1 MAAAE
6 VDPVSDFLLLCPLPY
21 LRSNPK
27 SSGGNQK
34 KNQPQSSGFG
44 DGKRRRKWQM
54 QLQQL
59 RVLDNKESG

>member
-44 DGKRRRKWQM
+44 DGKRRRK
-54 QLQQL
+54 
-59 RVLDNKESG
+59 